1 MNGALKQAHEHLRQ
15 RNRALETMDEPLL
28 PKIDFSIEEERYYN
42 LINAWHSFQLLNDS
56 NILIKDQIQ
65 FEEKVRLLFVE
76 WFQMCRKCIVDNREH
91 MKDILKD
98 LELRHMVNEQVL
110 AMIALSFIPTEM
122 QLLSHIL
129 DRNTVENNTSFEQQ
143 KKVLRKNL
151 IDSWNETKGLFHKSI
166 SLKAMDFKADSSYK
180 SIMNNKQKNAIKLL
194 IKFVSSSRTNYSHA
208 GRTLADIESDLKNL
222 LSNHPIYSVVYNA
235 LYGIDLFKLNIDI
248 GQWLK
253 IYIPQRILY
262 ENRKQAPL
270 HETLISRVNNLLNK
284 SMKLHMQELSEHES
298 KQLSFP
304 KAQLLG
310 KYKLEYDYLDF
321 INQDELLKAIQNHI
335 AELQYSTQKNTL
347 RERIK
352 NALEK
357 IADKEQNFPPKL
369 QHSSNT

>member
-1 MNGALKQAHEHLRQ
+1 LKQAHEHLRQ

>member
-1 MNGALKQAHEHLRQ
+1 
-15 RNRALETMDEPLL
+15 
-28 PKIDFSIEEERYYN
+28 
-42 LINAWHSFQLLNDS
+42 
-56 NILIKDQIQ
+56 
-65 FEEKVRLLFVE
+65 
-76 WFQMCRKCIVDNREH
+76 
-91 MKDILKD
+91 
-98 LELRHMVNEQVL
+98 
-110 AMIALSFIPTEM
+110 
-122 QLLSHIL
+122 
-129 DRNTVENNTSFEQQ
+129 
-143 KKVLRKNL
+143 
-151 IDSWNETKGLFHKSI
+151 
-166 SLKAMDFKADSSYK
+166 MDFKADSSYK
-180 SIMNNKQKNAIKLL
+180 SVMNNKQKNVIKLL
-194 IKFVSSSRTNYSHA
+194 IKFVSSGRTNYSHD

-222 LSNHPIYSVVYNA
+222 LSNHPIYSVVYNL

-298 KQLSFP
+298 KQLISP

-335 AELQYSTQKNTL
+335 IELQYNTQKNIL

-357 IADKEQNFPPKL
+357 IADKEQNFTPKFR
-369 QHSSNT
+369 HSSNT